1 MSMQST
7 DTAGL
12 RRNRRAALDV
22 VIVGGGV
29 VGACLAL
36 ALLRDGRRV
45 ALVES
50 RIEPP
55 WQPTSPDLRVYALA
69 PDSLALLDELG
80 IGSALRYARCQP
92 YQAMRVWDAAGG
104 DALAFDAHSLGRDAL
119 GAIVEHSL
127 LVETLWT
134 ALRQQ
139 AAFTAH
145 VPATVSGLEQDAAG
159 VEVTLADG
167 TRLRAA
173 LAVAADG
180 ADSVLRGLAG
190 IEVDRHDYGQRG
202 LVGYVES
209 ERSHENTAW
218 QRFLPGGP
226 LAVLPFADAVDN
238 TPAALRGRRSSFVW
252 TLPNSEAERLSTL
265 PGAEF
270 SREITRAFD
279 ARLGELR
286 LLSAIA
292 SFPLRRQLA
301 QRYVAG
307 RVVLVGDAAHAVHP
321 LAGQGVNLGLRDV
334 ACLRRILAG
343 AEFSELGEPRR
354 LARYARERRSENA
367 VAAWSFDG
375 INRLF
380 SNDAVLPALL
390 RGPVLG
396 LVSKLEP
403 LRRLL
408 AQRALGG

>member
-1 MSMQST
+1 MNVHSANS
-7 DTAGL
+7 
-12 RRNRRAALDV
+12 RRGRRTALDV

-29 VGACLAL
+29 VGAALAL

-45 ALVES
+45 ALIES
-50 RIEPP
+50 RIAEA
-55 WQPTSPDLRVYALA
+55 WQPASPDLRVYALA

-80 IGSALRYARCQP
+80 VGDALRQARLQP
-92 YQAMRVWDAAGG
+92 YRTMRVWDAAGG
-104 DALAFDAHSLGRDAL
+104 DGLAFDAHSLGREAL

-139 AAFTAH
+139 VAFTAYA
-145 VPATVSGLEQDAAG
+145 PATVTGLERDDEG
-159 VEVTLADG
+159 VELILADG

-180 ADSVLRGLAG
+180 ADSALRGLAG
-190 IEVDRHDYGQRG
+190 IDVDRHDYGQRG
-202 LVGYVES
+202 LVGYIDS
-209 ERSHENTAW
+209 ELPHEDTAW

-226 LAVLPFADAVDN
+226 LAVLPFVDAAE

-252 TLPNSEAERLSTL
+252 TLPDAEAARLSAL

-270 SREITRAFD
+270 SSEITRAFD
-279 ARLGELR
+279 AKLGQLR
-286 LLSAIA
+286 LVSAIA

-301 QRYVAG
+301 RSYVTG
-307 RVVLVGDAAHAVHP
+307 RVLLAGDAAHAVHP

-334 ACLRRILAG
+334 ACLRGVLAG
-343 AEFSELGEPRR
+343 VESSELGQPRR

-380 SNDAVLPALL
+380 SNDSVIPTLL
-390 RGPVLG
+390 RGPALG
-396 LVSKLEP
+396 IVSKFEP